1 MVQPSNLLQEN
12 DITQRPAQY
21 PLVQLEVDAGQS
33 GERLD
38 KALALLMP
46 EHSRARLQQWIEAG
60 HVCLNDSPCT
70 RVRHIVAAGDRI
82 VVREQA
88 SDQSLAFEPQDVE
101 FEVVAESDQW
111 LVINKQAGLVVHP
124 GAGNWQGTLLNGL
137 LYRYPS
143 LANVARAGIV
153 HRLDKDTTGLMVVAK
168 TETAQTHLV
177 RQLQDRSVKRQ
188 YVALAHGWLK
198 SAELTIDQPI
208 GRDPRVP
215 VRMSVKATGSSRP
228 AVTLV
233 RRLAT
238 GTLDG
243 QPVSEVQCQL
253 QTGRTHQI
261 RVHLASIG
269 HPLVGDTLYGGKPL
283 GSVSRQMLHA
293 QSLAFIDPA
302 TDELVSLERSMPADM
317 QLVFD
322 AMRANNMGLS

>member
-12 DITQRPAQY
+12 VTTQELEDQ
-21 PLVQLEVDAGQS
+21 PLVALEVDAGQS

-46 EHSRARLQQWIEAG
+46 AHSRGRLQQWIEAG
-60 HVCLNDSPCT
+60 HVSVNERQCT
-70 RVRHIVAAGDRI
+70 RVRHIVATGDRI
-82 VVREQA
+82 AVVVQA
-88 SDQSLAFEPQDVE
+88 SEQSLAFEPQDVE

-111 LVINKQAGLVVHP
+111 LVVNKQAGLVVHP

-143 LANVARAGIV
+143 LAHVARAGIV

-168 TETAQTHLV
+168 TETAQTNLV

-188 YVALAHGWLK
+188 YVALTHAWLK
-198 SAELTIDQPI
+198 STALTIDRPI

-215 VRMSVKATGSSRP
+215 VRMSVKATGATRP
-228 AVTLV
+228 SVTLV
-233 RRLAT
+233 QRLAS

-243 QPVSEVQCQL
+243 QPVTKVQCQL

-283 GSVSRQMLHA
+283 GAVSRQMLHA
-293 QSLAFIDPA
+293 QSLAFVDPA
-302 TDELVSLERSMPADM
+302 TGELVAFECVMPTDM
-317 QLVFD
+317 QVAFD
-322 AMRANNMGLS
+322 AVHVAQVGLS